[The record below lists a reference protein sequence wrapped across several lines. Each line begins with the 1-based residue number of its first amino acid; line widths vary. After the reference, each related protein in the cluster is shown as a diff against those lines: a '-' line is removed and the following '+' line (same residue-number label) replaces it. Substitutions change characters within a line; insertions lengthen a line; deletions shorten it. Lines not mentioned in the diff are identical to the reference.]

1 MATTHPHCTIC
12 THPDAATIN
21 GALTLGFSYRS
32 LAERYAVSLGALSR
46 HANHRPARE
55 ATQENEQPSLEQRVG
70 QLEGDVAM
78 FRLLFG
84 IGDSARRS
92 WEEVAE
98 LEGREGDGI
107 PF

>member
-1 MATTHPHCTIC
+1 M
-12 THPDAATIN
+12 
-21 GALTLGFSYRS
+21 S
-32 LAERYAVSLGALSR
+32 LAALSR
-46 HANHRPARE
+46 HGKHRPRE
-55 ATQENEQPSLEQRVG
+55 ATQENDKPSLESRVG

-84 IGDSARRS
+84 IGDAARRS

-98 LEGREGDGI
+98 LECQENDGI

>member
-1 MATTHPHCTIC
+1 M
-12 THPDAATIN
+12 
-21 GALTLGFSYRS
+21 
-32 LAERYAVSLGALSR
+32 SLGSLSR
-46 HANHRPARE
+46 HAKHRPTG
-55 ATQENEQPSLEQRVG
+55 ATEEDEQPSLESRIG

-98 LEGREGDGI
+98 LECQENDGI